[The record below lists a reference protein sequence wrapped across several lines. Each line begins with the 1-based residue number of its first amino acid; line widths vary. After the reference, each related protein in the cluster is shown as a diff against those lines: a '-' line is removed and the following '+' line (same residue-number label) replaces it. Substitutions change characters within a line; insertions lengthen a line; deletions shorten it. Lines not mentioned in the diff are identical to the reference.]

1 MKVLYTVFK
10 AENGDAEMHIYGVLG
25 TEENQLKASDFEHSL
40 AVLAATNPIIK
51 IKMNCDGGSV
61 REGMQIY
68 NAILRSKATVEMY
81 CAGIVASMGSIV
93 FQAGKKQG
101 SKRIMASGSRMMI
114 HQASLAMGGQSD
126 DLRDAADAL
135 DGINEDMKN
144 IYMKASGQSDKVVKG
159 WMSRGKNTWL
169 TASQCLALGLCDE
182 IDDAMPIVM
191 NFEDNALK
199 MVAQLNEHL
208 ISNKSEFNHKN
219 QSHTMDKKLLAMA
232 LGLPDTATEAEIQA
246 KIISLKNA
254 DAEAKAKITALEAEN
269 QKHLGDK
276 ITAMLDGAVASGKI
290 TEAQKATFEPL
301 AKVDYANCKL
311 AIDGMTGT
319 AVAPVA
325 VAPVQPQM
333 VSIADAIA
341 KHQGAAP
348 AASKTWKEYAQT
360 NPGYL
365 ETLERTN
372 PTLWKALYKDEYG
385 VEPK

>member
-1 MKVLYTVFK
+1 MKVLYQVFRG
-10 AENGDAEMHIYGVLG
+10 ENGNAAMYIYGILG
-25 TEENQLKASDFEHSL
+25 TGENELSANKFEDELSI
-40 AVLAATNPIIK
+40 LAATHPIIK
-51 IKMNCDGGSV
+51 INMNCDGGSV

-68 NAILRSKATVEMY
+68 NAILKSRANVEMY
-81 CAGIVASMGSIV
+81 CSGIVASMGSIV

-114 HQASLAMGGQSD
+114 HQASIELGGQSD

-135 DGINEDMKN
+135 DGINEDMRN
-144 IYMKASGQSDKVVKG
+144 IYMKASGQTEKVVKA

-191 NFEDNALK
+191 NFEDNSLK
-199 MVAQLNEHL
+199 MVAQMNEHL
-208 ISNKSEFNHKN
+208 INNQSVNHNN

-232 LGLPDTATEAEIQA
+232 LGLPDSATEAEIQA

-254 DAEAKAKITALEAEN
+254 DADAKAKITALEAEN
-269 QKHLGDK
+269 QKHLADK
-276 ITAMLDGAVASGKI
+276 IAAMLDGAVASGKI

-301 AKVDYANCKL
+301 AKADYANCKL
-311 AIDGMTGT
+311 AIDGMVGAT
-319 AVAPVA
+319 AVAPA
-325 VAPVQPQM
+325 NAGIT
-333 VSIADAIA
+333 SISDAIA

-348 AASKTWKEYAQT
+348 AATKTWKEYAQT
-360 NPGYL
+360 NPEYL
-365 ETLERTN
+365 ENLEKTN
-372 PTLWKALYKDEYG
+372 PTAWKALYKSQYG